1 MPNYT
6 FEALALQ
13 VPAGHV
19 LYLFLICSAYPTPL
33 VSMFNRL
40 RSHCS
45 TELLLGAESYGFA
58 IDIWSGGCVL
68 AEMIAGDPVFK
79 GEEIGMDQ
87 LVEIICVLG
96 TITEEEMED
105 MGAVLPS
112 LDDKVLASRL
122 AERNILIRKLDL
134 ISVF

>member
-1 MPNYT
+1 MLTTQLN
-6 FEALALQ
+6 
-13 VPAGHV
+13 
-19 LYLFLICSAYPTPL
+19 CS
-33 VSMFNRL
+33 
-40 RSHCS
+40 S

-96 TITEEEMED
+96 TITEGEMEA
-105 MGAVLPS
+105 MGTVLPS
-112 LDDKVLASRL
+112 LDDKVLASRSGPKGVSNKGPRF
-122 AERNILIRKLDL
+122 EVGPRGGE
-134 ISVF
+134 

>member
-1 MPNYT
+1 MLTTQLN
-6 FEALALQ
+6 
-13 VPAGHV
+13 
-19 LYLFLICSAYPTPL
+19 CS
-33 VSMFNRL
+33 
-40 RSHCS
+40 S

-96 TITEEEMED
+96 TITEGEMEA
-105 MGAVLPS
+105 MGTVLPS
-112 LDDKVLASRL
+112 LDDKVLASR
-122 AERNILIRKLDL
+122 
-134 ISVF
+134 SVTYLNLKQAPSD